1 MGVKIRQIFLILR
14 PKSTKKTPRDRET
27 RDARQS
33 RVSKSRVSR
42 QEITMTVKDILNCIT
57 EIAPLQWQESYD
69 NAGLQVGDLNAEA
82 HKALICLDITEEIVD
97 EAIAKNCDVI
107 VSHHPLIFKGLKHL
121 TPQTYIER
129 AVMKAIKHD
138 IVMISMHTNLDNSY
152 LGVSRVLAER
162 LGLKDLH
169 VLQPF
174 ENHLKKL
181 VVYVPLS
188 AADAV
193 RNALVEAGAGC
204 VGNYDSCSFNAQGK
218 GSFKAKESAQPYV
231 GEIGKLHYEDE
242 VRIETI
248 VPKYAL
254 NQVVAAMLKVHPY
267 EEVAYDVFALENEFQ
282 QAGAG
287 MVGEFENPME
297 ETDFL
302 RLVAETI
309 GAPCLKHSSLT
320 GRTIKKVA
328 LCGGS
333 GSPFMGEALRQKA
346 DAYLTADIKYHDF
359 FIPEKRMLLVDGGHF
374 ETEQFT
380 KELIC
385 ELIRK
390 KFPTF
395 AAEIAETR
403 TNAVCYFVKN

>member
-1 MGVKIRQIFLILR
+1 MLVN
-14 PKSTKKTPRDRET
+14 
-27 RDARQS
+27 
-33 RVSKSRVSR
+33 
-42 QEITMTVKDILNCIT
+42 DILNCIT
-57 EIAPLQWQESYD
+57 EVAQLQWQESYD
-69 NAGLQVGDLNAEA
+69 NAGLQVGDLSAEA
-82 HKALICLDITEEIVD
+82 HKALICLDITEEVVD
-97 EAIAKNCDVI
+97 EAIAKNCNVI

-138 IVMISMHTNLDNSY
+138 IAMISMHTNLDNSC
-152 LGVSRVLAER
+152 LGVSRILAER

-169 VLQPF
+169 ILQPL
-174 ENHLKKL
+174 EGHLKKL

-188 AADAV
+188 AAEAV
-193 RNALVEAGAGC
+193 RNAMFEAGAGC
-204 VGNYDSCSFNAQGK
+204 IGNYDSCSFNVQGR
-218 GSFKAKESAQPYV
+218 GSFRAGEMAHPYV
-231 GEIGKLHYEDE
+231 GEIGKVHFEDE
-242 VRIETI
+242 VRIETV

-254 NQVVAAMLKVHPY
+254 SQVIAAMLKVHPY

-287 MVGEFENPME
+287 MIGELENPME
-297 ETDFL
+297 EVDFL
-302 RLVAETI
+302 QLVSETI
-309 GAPCLKHSSLT
+309 ESPCLRHSALT
-320 GRTIKKVA
+320 GRKIQRVA

-333 GSPFMGEALRQKA
+333 GSPFMGDAMRQKA

-359 FIPEKRMLLVDGGHF
+359 FIPEGRLLMVDGGHF

-395 AAEIAETR
+395 AAVIADTN
-403 TNAVCYFVKN
+403 TNAVHYFVKNK